1 MSESLDYFINPQ
13 SIRDCAMQIK
23 DLTCCGDGVF
33 KLNESHLE
41 FASEIV
47 VDSIQ
52 QKYPTYDI
60 PLHSRWRHF
69 EIENTHSLQK
79 LNTETKEYSSIE
91 RARTGLDLIIPSVLL
106 DAGAG
111 PNWRFKTESGIS
123 LSRSEGLAIASLEMF
138 LSGLFSNDSNQP
150 LRTDAEALAN
160 LSLLDFTNHMQSSE
174 KNLLV
179 GLNNRLLL
187 LQQLGKL
194 ILQETKVFPNGR
206 LGDLA
211 DYLVASST
219 SELSATYILSTIL
232 KLLGPMWPQRIMISG
247 INLGDAWKYS
257 HPQNREEKIIP
268 FHKLSQWLSY
278 SIIETMLRSGYAVCD
293 IEQLTGLAEYRNGG
307 LFIDT
312 GVLELK
318 DEFIQTSYYV
328 DSRTVIEWR
337 ALTVYLLDQVSK
349 RVSNAIGKKLS
360 LAKVLEGGTW
370 HAGRKLAYERSS
382 TGKPPINIKTDGTVF

>member
-160 LSLLDFTNHMQSSE
+160 LSLLDFSF
-174 KNLLV
+174 LPIF
-179 GLNNRLLL
+179 
-187 LQQLGKL
+187 KL
-194 ILQETKVFPNGR
+194 K
-206 LGDLA
+206 
-211 DYLVASST
+211 ST
-219 SELSATYILSTIL
+219 TL
-232 KLLGPMWPQRIMISG
+232 KAFQ
-247 INLGDAWKYS
+247 
-257 HPQNREEKIIP
+257 
-268 FHKLSQWLSY
+268 
-278 SIIETMLRSGYAVCD
+278 C
-293 IEQLTGLAEYRNGG
+293 
-307 LFIDT
+307 
-312 GVLELK
+312 
-318 DEFIQTSYYV
+318 
-328 DSRTVIEWR
+328 
-337 ALTVYLLDQVSK
+337 
-349 RVSNAIGKKLS
+349 
-360 LAKVLEGGTW
+360 
-370 HAGRKLAYERSS
+370 
-382 TGKPPINIKTDGTVF
+382 